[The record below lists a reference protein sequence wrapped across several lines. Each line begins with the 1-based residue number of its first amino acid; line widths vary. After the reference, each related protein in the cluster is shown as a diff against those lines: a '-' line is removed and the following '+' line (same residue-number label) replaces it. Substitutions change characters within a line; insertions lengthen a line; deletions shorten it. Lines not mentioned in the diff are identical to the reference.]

1 MNPDKNDFQHKARA
15 ARDSLRTVL
24 DEMRLKMKLASME
37 AKDAWDELEPQ
48 LRRVESRLED
58 IGEKIKGT
66 GDEAELQAHL
76 AGLEAKE
83 RWEAVQESVSGVISS
98 LVDQGKRAKGLVD
111 RAQLKAHL
119 GRLDAEDY
127 VQSKTREVK
136 ERWSERRK
144 EATDEVSGFV
154 DRLTGSLQRIKKDL
168 DGRRDE

>member
-1 MNPDKNDFQHKARA
+1 MNPEKNEFQNKAKA
-15 ARDSLRTVL
+15 ARDSLRTVM
-24 DEMRLKMKLASME
+24 DEMRLQMKLASME
-37 AKDAWDELEPQ
+37 AKDAWEELEPQ

-76 AGLEAKE
+76 AAVEAKE
-83 RWEAVQESVSGVISS
+83 RWEAVQESVTGVVSS
-98 LVDQGKRAKGLVD
+98 IADKGKKAKGAVD

-127 VQSKTREVK
+127 VQAKAQEMK
-136 ERWSERRK
+136 DRWQERRK

-154 DRLTGSLQRIKKDL
+154 DRLTGSLQRFKKDL
-168 DGRRDE
+168 DERRDQ